1 MGPSTAVVAFAA
13 RIAALRGWHRALLA
27 LVLGAGATAA
37 QPPVHLVFMLVP
49 AFTGLCWLLD
59 GTRGWRSRL
68 GTVWCFAFGYYV
80 TGVYWVSE
88 SFYVDAERYA
98 WLVPVPLLV
107 LPAVMALLPAAGFAV
122 APWPRATL
130 ARPFALAATWMAV
143 EWLKAYGLLGFPWNL
158 PGQAWD
164 ASTAM
169 LQAYALL
176 GAFGVSLLTV
186 FLAALPATLGTRHGR
201 VAVGLGVAVLLA
213 WWGLGQWR
221 LTATEVAS
229 VPGVQ
234 LRLVQANIAQQ
245 QKWADAERFRNLER
259 HIELSTGGA
268 TTPTHVVWPETA
280 VPFLLDA
287 EPRLLEYLAERLG
300 PETVLLAGA
309 LRRTP
314 PGQPIQVWNS
324 LHVAQG
330 GKVLATY
337 DKRHLVPFG
346 EFLPFRSVA
355 SLVGLDRLAL
365 SNIDFSVGSGGD
377 GRVAVPGA
385 PAARALICYEAI
397 FPAEVRAG
405 SDEAGWLIN
414 VTNDAWFG
422 VSAGPYQHLAAARA
436 RAVELGLPLVRVA
449 GTGVSAVVDPLGRFA
464 ARLELDTAGAAD
476 SPLPAALQGRTLYQR
491 FGDAIFLG
499 LWLFFVLATF
509 VTRRQA

>member
-1 MGPSTAVVAFAA
+1 MAAFAA
-13 RIAALRGWHRALLA
+13 RVAALRGWRRALLA
-27 LVLGAGATAA
+27 LALGAGLTAA

-49 AFTGLCWLLD
+49 GFTGLCWLLD
-59 GTRGWRSRL
+59 GTQGWRSRFA
-68 GTVWCFAFGYYV
+68 TVWCFAFGHYV
-80 TGVYWVSE
+80 TGVYWISE

-122 APWPRATL
+122 APWPRANL
-130 ARPFALAATWMAV
+130 ARPFALAATWLAV

-169 LQAYALL
+169 LQAHALL

-186 FLAALPATLGTRHGR
+186 LIAALPTTLGQRGGR
-201 VAVGLGVAVLLA
+201 IAVGIGIATLLA
-213 WWGLGQWR
+213 WWGLGSWR
-221 LTATEVAS
+221 LAATEVAT

-234 LRLVQANIAQQ
+234 LRLVQANIAQK
-245 QKWADAERFRNLER
+245 QKWLEAERFRNLER

-268 TTPTHVVWPETA
+268 TTPTHVIWPETA

-309 LRRTP
+309 LRRTAP
-314 PGQPIQVWNS
+314 DQPIQVWNS
-324 LHVAQG
+324 LHVARG
-330 GKVLATY
+330 GAVVATY

-346 EFLPFRSVA
+346 EFLPFRSWV

-365 SNIDFSVGSGGD
+365 SNIDFSEGDGSGG
-377 GRVAVPGA
+377 RLTVPGA
-385 PAARALICYEAI
+385 PLARALICYEAI

-405 SDEAGWLIN
+405 AEDAGWLIN

-436 RAVELGLPLVRVA
+436 RAVELGLPLARVA
-449 GTGVSAVVDPLGRFA
+449 STGVSAVIDPLGRFV
-464 ARLELDTAGAAD
+464 ARLELDTAGSTD
-476 SPLPAALQGRTLYQR
+476 SPLPAALPGETVYHR
-491 FGDAIFLG
+491 FGDAVFLG
-499 LWLFFVLATF
+499 VWLLCAAATF
-509 VTRRQA
+509 VTRR